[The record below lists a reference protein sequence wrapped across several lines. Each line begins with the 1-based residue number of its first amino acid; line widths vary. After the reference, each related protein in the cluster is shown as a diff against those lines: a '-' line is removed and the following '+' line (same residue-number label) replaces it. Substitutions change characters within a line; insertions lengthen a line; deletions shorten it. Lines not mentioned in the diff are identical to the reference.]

1 MQIRGA
7 CNCTT
12 YDWLGCTIVQFVTQL
27 VKTYTLYVF
36 FAAVWG
42 RLGLPSFFD
51 RNFFWFSLFM
61 YSRVELKINCQT
73 CSRFVVCLL
82 FVICFISLAISKP
95 RLFPIKFKFN
105 IQSATLLLE
114 ILVRHVS
121 VGFGVQVA
129 AKLQLLYWDTKRT
142 IVHDF
147 DQKIL

>member
-1 MQIRGA
+1 
-7 CNCTT
+7 
-12 YDWLGCTIVQFVTQL
+12 
-27 VKTYTLYVF
+27 
-36 FAAVWG
+36 
-42 RLGLPSFFD
+42 
-51 RNFFWFSLFM
+51 M

-129 AKLQLLYWDTKRT
+129 AKLQLLY
-142 IVHDF
+142 
-147 DQKIL
+147 